1 MKSMVYPPLLSQ
13 WDALDAVVDP
23 QLADLMAGPPSVV
36 PRRARQTDRSS
47 RPVLAPA
54 QSSSATSS
62 PSAG

>member
-1 MKSMVYPPLLSQ
+1 MVYPPLLSQ

-23 QLADLMAGPPSVV
+23 HLAEMMDGPPSAV

-54 QSSSATSS
+54 QSESESAS
-62 PSAG
+62 PSTG